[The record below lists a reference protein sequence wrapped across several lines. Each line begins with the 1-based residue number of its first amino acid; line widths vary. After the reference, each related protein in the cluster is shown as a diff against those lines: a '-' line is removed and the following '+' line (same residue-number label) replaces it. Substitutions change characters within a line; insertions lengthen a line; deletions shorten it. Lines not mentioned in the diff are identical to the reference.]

1 MEFSSSY
8 TDTMRRLISNSS
20 LHPQNNWNGCIIGE
34 NGCPRILKICIKSGQ
49 DNEIPTFAKR
59 FIVGQIRE
67 SENKTYVV
75 PLSVEGHR
83 DTIHRSGADTAIKD
97 FSRCNE
103 KLIRVMIKDEV
114 YYGTNGIIL
123 DKDFD
128 PLFLSTVI
136 LDTDFRYKQYN
147 IYLHPKV
154 FTDDKSSINKN
165 LAKKAT
171 AFLLS
176 ASPDTQ
182 IIIKDVTDFLI
193 FKSVPPSTYDNLNS
207 DINKFLK
214 ENIGDVLS
222 QISRDDT
229 IWHY

>member
-20 LHPQNNWNGCIIGE
+20 LHPQNNRNSYIIGE
-34 NGCPRILKICIKSGQ
+34 NGCPRILKICVKSGQ

-59 FIVGQIRE
+59 FIIGQNQP
-67 SENKTYVV
+67 STYIV

-83 DTIHRSGADTAIKD
+83 EPIPRSGADAAIKD
-97 FSRCNE
+97 FSHCNE
-103 KLIRVMIKDEV
+103 KLIRVMIKNEM

-136 LDTDFRYKQYN
+136 LDTEFRYKQYN

-154 FTDDKSSINKN
+154 FTDDKSFINKN

-176 ASPDTQ
+176 TSTNIQ

-193 FKSVPPSTYDNLNS
+193 FKSVPPSTYDNLSS